1 MKKTLIVMAVALL
14 CAGQMNAQRE
24 QRSPEEMQKARA
36 EMVKQNAERLAKDFE
51 LKDDAKTAFI
61 EKYTQYQNELF
72 ADMRPQENR
81 ERGEQGQQERKKTS
95 EMSDEEVTA
104 LIQSAF
110 ERQEKQIEAM
120 QKRLEVQKK
129 YYAEF
134 SQTLTPKQL
143 IRIFGQQRPQGQRG
157 GQGQN
162 QNQGQRGGFG
172 GGRGGFGGPGGGF
185 GGPGGGF

>member
-1 MKKTLIVMAVALL
+1 MKKSIVVMAMALL
-14 CAGQMNAQRE
+14 CAGQVNAQRE
-24 QRSPEEMQKARA
+24 RMNPEEMQKARA

-61 EKYTQYQNELF
+61 EKYTQYQNDLF
-72 ADMRPQENR
+72 ADMRPQGNR
-81 ERGEQGQQERKKTS
+81 EEGQREERKKTS

-134 SQTLTPKQL
+134 SKTLSPKQL
-143 IRIFGQQRPQGQRG
+143 IRIFGQQRPQGQRQ
-157 GQGQN
+157 GQG

-172 GGRGGFGGPGGGF
+172 GGRGGFGGGGF
-185 GGPGGGF
+185 GGPGGF

>member
-36 EMVKQNAERLAKDFE
+36 EMVKQNAERLAKDFD

-61 EKYTQYQNELF
+61 EKYTQYQNEMF
-72 ADMRPQENR
+72 ADMRPQGDR
-81 ERGEQGQQERKKTS
+81 QQPQEERKKTS

-110 ERQEKQIEAM
+110 ERQEKQIEVM

-143 IRIFGQQRPQGQRG
+143 IRIFGQQRPQGQRQ
-157 GQGQN
+157 GQG

-185 GGPGGGF
+185 GGPGGF